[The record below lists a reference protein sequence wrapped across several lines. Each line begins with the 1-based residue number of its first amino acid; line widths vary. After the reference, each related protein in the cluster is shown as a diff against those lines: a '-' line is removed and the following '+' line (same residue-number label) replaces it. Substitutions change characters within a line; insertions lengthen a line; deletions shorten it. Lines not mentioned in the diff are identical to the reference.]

1 MNQRE
6 LALVDRGL
14 ARNKKN
20 LQQELQKPK
29 SIRNPEKVKDY
40 QNRINNLKEW
50 KS

>member
-6 LALVDRGL
+6 TALLDRRL
-14 ARNKKN
+14 STMKAN
-20 LQQELQKPK
+20 LQEELQKPK

-40 QNRINNLKEW
+40 QNRINNIKAW